1 MSKMPMPKM
10 PMTVPPQPNP
20 PPVRRRSKLRR
31 MLNLIV
37 RMLMLGIG
45 GTVAAFLG
53 MILAELYPAAK
64 DGNVPL
70 VERVKQES
78 EQIWTNIQ
86 ALPKALQGQSTPAA
100 SPIADLPERD
110 RQFLTSDLIQIQT
123 EFQQLGDRTR
133 QIETRLGIPAVDGSL
148 ESRLQNLQTAVQVAD
163 SNSSTGSNPSTG
175 SSPSVNPSTTSSTT
189 SSTGAAPIAATAQTV
204 APPASSQELKA
215 TLPSDALFGSDQKT
229 LRTEGKLLL
238 DSLVTDLR
246 QYPGATIKIGAYV
259 NRQTDVQSDR
269 RQTMQQAKTI
279 EQYLLQKLGKG
290 YKWFTKGYGDTKP
303 LANGT
308 TPADNQRNRRIE
320 VIVEPK
326 N

>member
-175 SSPSVNPSTTSSTT
+175 
-189 SSTGAAPIAATAQTV
+189 AAPIAATAQTV

-259 NRQTDVQSDR
+259 NRQTDAQSDR
-269 RQTMQQAKTI
+269 RQTTQQAKTI

>member
-1 MSKMPMPKM
+1 MPLLYAIVLLRLIQGSSMSKMPMPKM
-10 PMTVPPQPNP
+10 PMTVPPQSNP

-175 SSPSVNPSTTSSTT
+175 
-189 SSTGAAPIAATAQTV
+189 AAPIAATAQTV

-259 NRQTDVQSDR
+259 NRQTDAQSDR
-269 RQTMQQAKTI
+269 RQTTQQAKTI